1 MNHFASWIPSFLRP
15 LFLVIRMNPV
25 VQSMSSQHCLRAS
38 PNLLAAWQAEHG
50 DVFVV
55 VAGAESATVEAASA
69 GAIVVEDGAAHVFDD
84 AAAAD
89 QAVEPKAKRK

>member
-1 MNHFASWIPSFLRP
+1 MLTVQYKGKGERTVGNQ
-15 LFLVIRMNPV
+15 V
-25 VQSMSSQHCLRAS
+25 VYPGELLRAS

-89 QAVEPKAKRK
+89 QAVEPKGKRK

>member
-1 MNHFASWIPSFLRP
+1 MLTVQYKGKSERTVGNQ
-15 LFLVIRMNPV
+15 V
-25 VQSMSSQHCLRAS
+25 VYPGELLLAS
-38 PNLLAAWQAEHG
+38 PNLLASWQAEHG

-55 VAGAESATVEAASA
+55 VAGAEPATVEAASA